1 MSENNNNKN
10 IKPTKKSLD
19 AIIPALDKLQND
31 NNNFDEQ
38 LLLANTLTSLSR
50 GSSPVSHNQQS
61 SHSPL
66 IGLLNNKPNEKFNSP
81 LPSISTL
88 SAAAIISNANN
99 TSLTHNNRNNSI
111 MSTTSSVT
119 SNNSMLFPPPSPN
132 LLFFNPSN
140 KDTFAQNNGSIPGPL
155 GNVFPTSFNTQKKDE
170 LKKIPN
176 SNSTQ
181 MLSMNNPI
189 SSTIST
195 PINSNLFFN
204 KNLSA
209 DTPPLGTLHNIKY
222 SNVVK
227 KGDKL
232 NKVTKDTKNQ
242 QLIANDFINE
252 PIRTPVMAN
261 SNNKNK
267 KSNYYSN
274 FNNNIAQLP
283 GSGITYSPGPQ
294 PNNSFYNNPSVLTN
308 NLYGLSGPQSN
319 SNLTFNSLIG
329 SNNNADNNLFL
340 TSDSP
345 LPNIHTSQSTGGSNT
360 LATNTSYTGIN
371 TLLHQNPQLFMNSSM
386 GRPRSPRQVN
396 LKLNTTNNGSIKFES
411 LTPTMGLTPE
421 LENDLI
427 TNMKRKNDEIPEV
440 GKKKV
445 KSENG
450 NKNKNGVKKRKKKK
464 NIDDFSYMTQPS
476 TGILYKVRLRDLIKD
491 LQPTEAEI
499 EEEDHTIQNEEIIL
513 DSKGNKKYRCIHCMK
528 FFQSGHHLTR
538 HKTSVHSMIKL
549 FECLRCGKQ
558 FKRKDHAWQ
567 HVCKK
572 LSCPFLEN
580 AEEDLF
586 AKGVICEEGDVDSD

>member
-1 MSENNNNKN
+1 MSDNNKN
-10 IKPTKKSLD
+10 SKPRKDSLD
-19 AIIPALDKLQND
+19 NIIPSMDKLQND
-31 NNNFDEQ
+31 NNFDEQ

-50 GSSPVSHNQQS
+50 GSSPVSHNQRS

-66 IGLLNNKPNEKFNSP
+66 AGLLNNKPTNNDKFNSP

-99 TSLTHNNRNNSI
+99 TSLTQNNRNNSI

-132 LLFFNPSN
+132 LLFFNPTN
-140 KDTFAQNNGSIPGPL
+140 KDNFAQNNGSIPGPL
-155 GNVFPTSFNTQKKDE
+155 GNVFPTSFNTQKKDDI
-170 LKKIPN
+170 KKIPV

-181 MLSMNNPI
+181 MLSLNNPI

-222 SNVVK
+222 SNVLK
-227 KGDKL
+227 KGDRVSKAA
-232 NKVTKDTKNQ
+232 KDSNRNQ
-242 QLIANDFINE
+242 QINTNDFIDE
-252 PIRTPVMAN
+252 PIMST
-261 SNNKNK
+261 NKSK
-267 KSNYYSN
+267 KNNYYSN

-283 GSGITYSPGPQ
+283 GSGISYSPGPQ

-308 NLYGLSGPQSN
+308 NLYSLSGPQSN

-329 SNNNADNNLFL
+329 SNNNVDNNLFL

-345 LPNIHTSQSTGGSNT
+345 LPNIHTNHSTGGSNT
-360 LATNTSYTGIN
+360 LATNASYTGIN
-371 TLLHQNPQLFMNSSM
+371 SLLHQNPQLFMNSNM

-396 LKLNTTNNGSIKFES
+396 LKLNVNNSGPIKFES
-411 LTPTMGLTPE
+411 LTPTMGLSPE
-421 LENDLI
+421 LENDI
-427 TNMKRKNDEIPEV
+427 MNNMKRKHEDSPEV
-440 GKKKV
+440 GKKKAKV
-445 KSENG
+445 DNNTKSKKG
-450 NKNKNGVKKRKKKK
+450 IKKRKKKK

-476 TGILYKVRLRDLIKD
+476 TGILYKVRLRDLIKE
-491 LQPTEAEI
+491 LQPSEEEI
-499 EEEDHTIQNEEIIL
+499 LEEDHTIQPEEIIQ
-513 DSKGNKKYRCIHCMK
+513 DMKGNKKYRCMHCMK

-580 AEEDLF
+580 AEEDLLLR
-586 AKGVICEEGDVDSD
+586 GVICEEGDVESD